1 MLRKL
6 SPFGRFSLI
15 GQLFA
20 AFGLV
25 ALILGGTAA
34 YAVRALI
41 DTKGASDHA
50 AAFADLAGHVRGLDL
65 SLTQLHSTVNI
76 WLQMPADAPA
86 AAVEKAILFAREELS
101 HVVDGKLDAE
111 KRATAEEIARAF
123 EAYAGAGWT
132 ALREIQG
139 RIRVNL
145 AELDRVGPPNRTA
158 IQNARDAA
166 ARAGLADMAGYL
178 NVAAEHYMLGRVR
191 AMRFRSSRADAD
203 MDGAF
208 RAFADTLT
216 ALANARALPGA
227 PAVLADSVRAVEK
240 YRDDYGR
247 YRADVKAFWDRRAT
261 LSADGEKMSALATAM
276 SERAQAAESAAL
288 AQADAELVAR
298 QWTMT
303 LVGGAA
309 ALLALLIAAGFAA
322 SLRGPL
328 ARLVDAAKRLA
339 DGDDTVKVA
348 AEGRKDEIG
357 QLQIAMAKLCTA
369 VGESFRLKQM
379 VEGMPLAIMTADP
392 KNEFKANYANKAAID
407 SLRPF
412 ESSLGMKAE
421 EFVGASIGHLHR
433 DLPRQLQALSDPADP
448 SHRDKIKMGD
458 ETLDLRA
465 SAIRDRNGS
474 YIGPMLSW
482 SVVTKQ
488 VQLADDFETNVKGA
502 VEIVASAAA
511 QLESTAKSLGGSAEA
526 TTRQSSAVA
535 AASEQAAVNIQTVA
549 SAAEELSTS
558 IGEISRQVSESAT
571 IAREAVGQA
580 QATDHQVEALSA
592 AAARIGEVVR
602 LINEIAS
609 QTNLLALNATIEA
622 ARAGEAGKGFAVVA
636 SEVKNL
642 ATQTAK
648 ATEDIGGQIAAIQTA
663 TTGAVSA
670 IRSIGETIQRIDQIA
685 GSIAAAVEEQ
695 SASTAEI
702 ARNVQQASAGTA
714 DVSSNIVT
722 VTDAAR
728 QTGASAGEMLDSA
741 GALGR
746 ESARLRDQV
755 DRFLREVRA
764 A

>member
-1 MLRKL
+1 MLRAI

-34 YAVRALI
+34 YAVRSLI
-41 DTKGASDHA
+41 DTKASSDRA
-50 AAFADLAGHVRGLDL
+50 AEFADIASHVRGLDL
-65 SLTQLHSTVNI
+65 SLTQLSSALNV

-86 AAVEKAILFAREELS
+86 ADVNKRAAFAREELKD
-101 HVVDGKLDAE
+101 VQERRLDAE
-111 KRATAEEIARAF
+111 KTAAVGELARLYDTYAVAGWKDLRDLDARIRAT
-123 EAYAGAGWT
+123 
-132 ALREIQG
+132 
-139 RIRVNL
+139 L
-145 AELDRVGPPNRTA
+145 AELDRTGPPNRTA
-158 IQNARDAA
+158 IQNQRDAVARQGQTEMA
-166 ARAGLADMAGYL
+166 AQL
-178 NVAAEHYMLGRVR
+178 NLAAEHYMLGRVR
-191 AMRFRSSRADAD
+191 AMRFRAGRADAD
-203 MDGAF
+203 IDGAN
-208 RAFADTLT
+208 RAFADALT
-216 ALANARALPGA
+216 ALANARGMAGA
-227 PAVLADSVRAVEK
+227 PAALADSVRAVEK
-240 YRDDYGR
+240 YRDDYAR
-247 YRADVKAFWDRRAT
+247 YRADVKAFWERRAAIG
-261 LSADGEKMSALATAM
+261 ADGEKMSDIAAKLT
-276 SERAQAAESAAL
+276 ERAEAAESEAL
-288 AQADAELVAR
+288 AVADAELVAR
-298 QWTMT
+298 QRMMT
-303 LVGGAA
+303 IMGAGA
-309 ALLALLIAAGFAA
+309 ALLALLIAWGFAA
-322 SLRGPL
+322 SLKGPL

-339 DGDDTVKVA
+339 DGDDTVAIA
-348 AEGRKDEIG
+348 ADSRKDEIG
-357 QLQIAMAKLCTA
+357 SLQTAMAKLCVA
-369 VGESFRLKQM
+369 VGEAFRLKQM

-392 KNEFKANYANKAAID
+392 KNEYKVNYANKATID

-412 ESSLGMKAE
+412 ESLIRMKAE
-421 EFVGASIGHLHR
+421 DIVGTSIDHFHR
-433 DLPRQLQALSDPADP
+433 DP
-448 SHRDKIKMGD
+448 SHQRGMLSNPANLPHRAKIKLGT

-465 SAIRDRNGS
+465 SAMYDRAGA

-488 VQLADDFETNVKGA
+488 VTLADDFETNVKGA

-511 QLESTAKSLGGSAEA
+511 QLESTAKQLGGSAEE

-549 SAAEELSTS
+549 SAAEELSAS

-571 IAREAVGQA
+571 IARDAVNQA
-580 QATDHQVEALSA
+580 KATDHQVEALSVA
-592 AAARIGEVVR
+592 AGKIGEVVR
-602 LINEIAS
+602 LISEIAS

-622 ARAGEAGKGFAVVA
+622 ARAGDAGKGFAVVA

-648 ATEDIGGQIAAIQTA
+648 ATEEIGGQITAIQTA
-663 TTGAVSA
+663 TGGAVAA
-670 IRSIGETIQRIDQIA
+670 IRSIGDTIQRIDQIA

-714 DVSSNIVT
+714 EVSSNIVT

-728 QTGASAGEMLDSA
+728 QTGTSANEMLKSAGQ
-741 GALGR
+741 LGH

>member
-1 MLRKL
+1 MMRAL

-25 ALILGGTAA
+25 AIILGGTAT

-41 DTKGASDHA
+41 DTKADADRA
-50 AAFADLAGHVRGLDL
+50 AGFADIAEIAQNLELRFAQ
-65 SLTQLHSTVNI
+65 LTDSVNT
-76 WLQMPADAPA
+76 WLQLPAEDLAVDVDRRVEA
-86 AAVEKAILFAREELS
+86 ARSELKKLQDQSLDSSKRAQVAEFARLLEE
-101 HVVDGKLDAE
+101 
-111 KRATAEEIARAF
+111 
-123 EAYAGAGWT
+123 YAGGGWR
-132 ALREIQG
+132 ALRELDT
-139 RIRVNL
+139 RNRALL

-158 IQNARDAA
+158 IQNQRDAV
-166 ARAGLADMAGYL
+166 ARQGLAEMAHQL
-178 NVAAEHYMLGRVR
+178 NLAAEHYMLGRVR

-203 MDGAF
+203 IDGAN
-208 RAFADTLT
+208 RAFADALT
-216 ALANARALPGA
+216 ALANARAMPGA
-227 PAVLADSVRAVEK
+227 PATLADSVRAVEK
-240 YRDDYGR
+240 YRDDYATM
-247 YRADVKAFWDRRAT
+247 RANMKAFWERRA
-261 LSADGEKMSALATAM
+261 AMRGVDEKLAEIANAVRTA
-276 SERAQAAESAAL
+276 SSAAEGQTL
-288 AQADAELVAR
+288 AEADESLADR
-298 QWTMT
+298 QRMMT
-303 LVGGAA
+303 IIGAGA
-309 ALLALLIAAGFAA
+309 ALLALLIAWGFAA
-322 SLRGPL
+322 SLKGPL

-339 DGDDTVKVA
+339 DGDDTVAVTA
-348 AEGRKDEIG
+348 DGRKDEIG
-357 QLQIAMAKLCTA
+357 SLQIAMGKLCVA
-369 VGESFRLKQM
+369 VGEAFRLKQM
-379 VEGMPLAIMTADP
+379 VEEMPLAIMTADP
-392 KNEFKANYANKAAID
+392 KNEFKVNYANKATID

-412 ESSLGMKAE
+412 ESMIRMKAE
-421 EFVGASIGHLHR
+421 DIVGTSIDHFHR
-433 DLPRQLQALSDPADP
+433 DP
-448 SHRDKIKMGD
+448 SHQRGMLSNPANLPHRAKIKLGT
-458 ETLDLRA
+458 ETLDLRV
-465 SAIRDRNGS
+465 SAMRDRNGT
-474 YIGPMLSW
+474 YVGPMLSW

-488 VQLADDFETNVKGA
+488 VHLADDFETNVKGA

-511 QLESTAKSLGGSAEA
+511 QLESTAKQLGGSAEE

-549 SAAEELSTS
+549 SAAEELSAS

-571 IAREAVGQA
+571 IARDAVNQA
-580 QATDHQVEALSA
+580 KATDHQVEALSTA
-592 AAARIGEVVR
+592 AGKIGEVVR
-602 LINEIAS
+602 LISEIAS

-648 ATEDIGGQIAAIQTA
+648 ATEDIGGQITAIQNA
-663 TTGAVSA
+663 TGGAVAA
-670 IRSIGETIQRIDQIA
+670 IRSIGDTIQRIDQIA

-714 DVSSNIVT
+714 EVSSNIVT

-728 QTGASAGEMLDSA
+728 QTGTSANEMLESAGQ
-741 GALGR
+741 LGQ

>member
-1 MLRKL
+1 MLRAI

-34 YAVRALI
+34 YAVRSLI
-41 DTKGASDHA
+41 DTKASSDRA
-50 AAFADLAGHVRGLDL
+50 AEFADIASHVRGLDL
-65 SLTQLHSTVNI
+65 SLTQLSSALNV

-86 AAVEKAILFAREELS
+86 AAVDKQVAFAREELKD
-101 HVVDGKLDAE
+101 VQERKLDAE
-111 KRATAEEIARAF
+111 KTAAVGELARLYD
-123 EAYAGAGWT
+123 AYAGAGWKE
-132 ALREIQG
+132 LRDLDA
-139 RIRVNL
+139 RIRATL
-145 AELDRVGPPNRTA
+145 AELDRTGPPNRTA
-158 IQNARDAA
+158 IQNQRDAV
-166 ARAGLADMAGYL
+166 ARQGQAEMAVQL
-178 NVAAEHYMLGRVR
+178 NLAAEHYMLGRVR
-191 AMRFRSSRADAD
+191 AMRFRASRADAD
-203 MDGAF
+203 IDGAN
-208 RAFADTLT
+208 RAFADALT
-216 ALANARALPGA
+216 SLANARAMPGA
-227 PAVLADSVRAVEK
+227 PAALADSVRAVEK
-240 YRDDYGR
+240 YRDDYAR
-247 YRADVKAFWDRRAT
+247 YRADVKAFWARRAAIG
-261 LSADGEKMSALATAM
+261 ADGEKMSEIAAKLTERAEAEETKALAV
-276 SERAQAAESAAL
+276 
-288 AQADAELVAR
+288 ADAELIAR
-298 QWTMT
+298 QRMMT
-303 LVGGAA
+303 IMGAGA
-309 ALLALLIAAGFAA
+309 ALLALLIAWGFAA
-322 SLRGPL
+322 SLKGPL

-339 DGDDTVKVA
+339 DGDDTA
-348 AEGRKDEIG
+348 AIAADGRKDEIG
-357 QLQIAMAKLCTA
+357 SLQAAMAKLCVA
-369 VGESFRLKQM
+369 VGEAFRLKQM

-392 KNEFKANYANKAAID
+392 KNEFKVNYANKATID

-412 ESSLGMKAE
+412 ESLIRMKAE
-421 EFVGASIGHLHR
+421 DIVGTSIDHFHR
-433 DLPRQLQALSDPADP
+433 DP
-448 SHRDKIKMGD
+448 SHQRGMLSNPANLPHRAKIKLGT

-465 SAIRDRNGS
+465 SAMYDRAGA

-511 QLESTAKSLGGSAEA
+511 QLESTAKQLGGSAEE

-549 SAAEELSTS
+549 SAAEELSAS

-571 IAREAVGQA
+571 IARDAVNQA
-580 QATDHQVEALSA
+580 KATDHQVEALSVA
-592 AAARIGEVVR
+592 AGKIGEVVR
-602 LINEIAS
+602 LISEIAS

-648 ATEDIGGQIAAIQTA
+648 ATEEIGGQITAIQTA
-663 TTGAVSA
+663 TGGAVAA
-670 IRSIGETIQRIDQIA
+670 IRSIGDTIQRIDQIA

-714 DVSSNIVT
+714 EVSSNIVT

-728 QTGASAGEMLDSA
+728 QTGTSANEMLESAGQ
-741 GALGR
+741 LGN